1 MMNEAQEK
9 AWNCLT
15 QTEQNSLFLQLTQ
28 GKSSWEVG
36 EMMGI
41 SHYKY
46 LEIKDRSQKFF
57 KLFTE
62 FFELHSDIFRPN
74 GAVEETFRDFMYACL
89 EKRMK
94 RPEASRMV
102 GDSSHLLGG
111 VSQENIIRNMKRLKE
126 SGDPWDLDTWKL
138 IMEFDRWN
146 NHRILPRLIQQPS
159 AFKRRVNKK
168 YKIYIKYTLDKVKP
182 WLCKKLKERFFYKVK
197 PSKLKYWVCLVSEEL
212 YPEEGFYL
220 LPIRPEQEIVNE
232 MSKYYLYVFTT
243 KQDAEDF
250 AFMVTRYRAKT
261 ANVRL
266 GQGFWPTFID
276 IIKKAVNYNEVNNID
291 FNVKSLDNAY
301 REYQPKP
308 KKKKKDTIGGV
319 ERAPD
324 KLLNNS

>member
-1 MMNEAQEK
+1 MTEAQEK

-15 QTEQNSLFLQLTQ
+15 QKEQNSLFLQLSQ
-28 GKSSWEVG
+28 GKSSWEAG

-57 KLFTE
+57 KMFTE
-62 FFELHSDIFRPN
+62 FYETHSDLFRPN

-94 RPEASRMV
+94 RSEASAFV
-102 GDSSHLLGG
+102 GESSLL
-111 VSQENIIRNMKRLKE
+111 VNSVTQENLIRNMKRLKE
-126 SGDPWDLDTWKL
+126 SGDSWDKDTWNL

-146 NHRILPRLIQQPS
+146 NYRILPRLIQQPS

-168 YKIYIKYTLDKVKP
+168 YKIYIKYTLDRNKP
-182 WLCKKLKERFFYKVK
+182 WFIEKIRERFYYKVK
-197 PSKLKYWVCLVSEEL
+197 PSKPKYWVCLVSESL
-212 YPEEGFYL
+212 YPEKGFSL
-220 LPIRPEQEIVNE
+220 LPIRQEREIIDE
-232 MSKYYLYVFTT
+232 MSRFYLYVFST

-250 AFMVTRYRAKT
+250 GFMVTKYRAKT

-276 IIKKAVNYNEVNNID
+276 IIKRAVNYNEVNNID
-291 FNVKSLDNAY
+291 FSVKSLDNAY
-301 REYQPKP
+301 MEHRPKP
-308 KKKKKDTIGGV
+308 KKKKTPSTGV

-324 KLLNNS
+324 QLLNCEK